1 MKYNGRKEWCALED
15 IIDLEVLGKDGDK
28 LLSALG
34 AGKLVCARSR
44 DDFLYILEKGG
55 EYHLF
60 THHLGSPEGGSKR
73 FPKDEKYTAMMKSL
87 ATVADGVFAATF
99 DPDMNLFG
107 VMASAEHGILSLFP
121 GRGTEEDG
129 VITFSV
135 PGEDD
140 TNTEGEN
147 ANA

>member
-1 MKYNGRKEWCALED
+1 MDD

-28 LLSALG
+28 LLNALKE
-34 AGKLVCARSR
+34 GKLVCARSKN
-44 DDFLYILEKGG
+44 DFLYILEKGG
-55 EYHLF
+55 EFHLF
-60 THHLGSPEGGSKR
+60 THHLGSPEGGSKK

-87 ATVADGVFAATF
+87 ATVSDAVFAASF
-99 DPDMNLFG
+99 VPEMNLFG

-121 GRGTEEDG
+121 GEGDEEDG
-129 VITFSV
+129 IITFSV

-140 TNTEGEN
+140 TNMEGEN